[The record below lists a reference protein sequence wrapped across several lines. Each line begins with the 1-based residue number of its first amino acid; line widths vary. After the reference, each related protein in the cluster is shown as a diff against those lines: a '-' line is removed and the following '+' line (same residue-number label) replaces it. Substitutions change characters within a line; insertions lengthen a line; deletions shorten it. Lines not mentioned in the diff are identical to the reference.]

1 MVVRNEMK
9 VGDLVRVP
17 ATVIG
22 NHAKAACVGIV
33 LDKAGYK
40 IMVGTPRGNEVWDEY
55 DIRILR
61 A

>member
-1 MVVRNEMK
+1 VK

-17 ATVIG
+17 ATVNG
-22 NHAKAACVGIV
+22 NHAMAACVGVV

-61 A
+61 T